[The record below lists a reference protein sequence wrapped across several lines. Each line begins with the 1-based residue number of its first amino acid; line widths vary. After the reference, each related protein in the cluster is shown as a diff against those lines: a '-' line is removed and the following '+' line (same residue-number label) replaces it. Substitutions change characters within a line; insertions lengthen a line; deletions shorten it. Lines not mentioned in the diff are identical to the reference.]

1 MSNDNKTLADVQ
13 PGGRVR
19 LGNVRDR
26 VMGECEQWF
35 DTTDVDMEAATDSII
50 AAAQPSPGGH
60 GSITVDDLS
69 QVIRQV
75 DGNHT
80 LGAGSLAEAI
90 LAKLPHLA
98 ARQPVGEPVAWM
110 TQHDEPMLFPTAAE
124 AADYCEDDEQPVPL
138 FRSPAQA
145 VDLPYS
151 LDSDPAGIRARVADV
166 ITGTM
171 MVGAQGHTPPPAGH
185 WAEPFWNA
193 ARADAA
199 AQAVDLD
206 ELRRA
211 VCVVNVVGQIDGHD
225 VVRRNSL
232 LDVID
237 DRRQRLTESQAVQ
250 P

>member
-110 TQHDEPMLFPTAAE
+110 THHDEPMLFPTAAE
-124 AADYCEDDEQPVPL
+124 ASAYCEDDEQPVPL

-145 VDLPYS
+145 VDLGQLPRAVELLS
-151 LDSDPAGIRARVADV
+151 NVSRTLVDWAAEEQREAIGIVKALID
-166 ITGTM
+166 I
-171 MVGAQGHTPPPAGH
+171 
-185 WAEPFWNA
+185 
-193 ARADAA
+193 
-199 AQAVDLD
+199 QAVG
-206 ELRRA
+206 
-211 VCVVNVVGQIDGHD
+211 NG
-225 VVRRNSL
+225 
-232 LDVID
+232 
-237 DRRQRLTESQAVQ
+237 
-250 P
+250 